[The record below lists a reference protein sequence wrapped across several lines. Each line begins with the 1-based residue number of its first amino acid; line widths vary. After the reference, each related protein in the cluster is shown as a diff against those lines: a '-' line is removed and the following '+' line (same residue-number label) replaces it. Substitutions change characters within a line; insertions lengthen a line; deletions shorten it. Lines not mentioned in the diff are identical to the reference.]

1 MGERRKSS
9 SNSLSLHYMKVRIQL
24 QVLAAFTGNK
34 GTNWIGGWVSPRARL
49 EVVAKREMQL
59 SRSSNIGCPATTIDT
74 KL

>member
-1 MGERRKSS
+1 
-9 SNSLSLHYMKVRIQL
+9 MKVRIQL

-59 SRSSNIGCPATTIDT
+59 SRNSNTGRPAGITPTTIDT